1 MRVLPPE
8 TVVEMATIRGAE
20 ALLMEREIGSL
31 EVGKRAD
38 LVLFDRDAPEW
49 RPLLNPLNNLVY
61 AASGSSVRS
70 VMIDGRLVLDEGRHH
85 HRGRARASTS
95 GWRCWRATRCAAPG

>member
-1 MRVLPPE
+1 
-8 TVVEMATIRGAE
+8 MATIRGAE

-38 LVLFDRDAPEW
+38 VVLFDRDAPEW

-70 VMIDGRLVLDEGRHH
+70 VMIDGRLVLDEGRITTVDE
-85 HRGRARASTS
+85 RAVYERVEVLARNQVRRAGLTIENR
-95 GWRCWRATRCAAPG
+95 WPLTP